1 MDINKAKDYIRKTN
15 KSGNSIVTCF
25 DIVSKKFNIFLT
37 PHNLGIF
44 LKGFQCGELSRVKEY
59 QEAVPKELPN
69 IFVHYII
76 HNLKNVDSD
85 ISAFEFIKRVNQ
97 YVIEYAEFINAIND
111 QRLVFYHYANI
122 LKEINEI
129 ESIELQPVLYDLT
142 DILRD
147 MPEDSEYY
155 SVSDKE
161 FIKNLNIQ
169 KKSYS
174 YEIWENEQWI
184 GIKGKLTKD
193 TIIPPHSDWFL
204 CKDILKSVRF
214 AEYEYPLQID
224 FLRNH
229 FERI

>member
-25 DIVSKKFNIFLT
+25 DIVGKKFNIFLS
-37 PHNLGIF
+37 PNNLGIF

-69 IFVHYII
+69 IFVHYVI
-76 HNLKNVDSD
+76 HNLKIVDSD

-129 ESIELQPVLYDLT
+129 ESIEFKPVLYDLT

-214 AEYEYPLQID
+214 AEYEYPCQID
-224 FLRNH
+224 YLRNH
-229 FERI
+229 HEG